1 MIELLNI
8 WFISLYMIRFFF
20 THKQEF
26 SKSRPHVWCFPPGLI
41 RYVNP
46 SVCFTETSDWT
57 GLHLC
62 VCVLLFLNLCI
73 IYFEMWNKKYNI
85 NKVNLNVTSCCS
97 ISHFLHFVGGDVGI
111 GPYIEK
117 LYVHQYVCF
126 VPKMATTTSPLSIS
140 MDPLDMK

>member
-1 MIELLNI
+1 
-8 WFISLYMIRFFF
+8 
-20 THKQEF
+20 
-26 SKSRPHVWCFPPGLI
+26 
-41 RYVNP
+41 
-46 SVCFTETSDWT
+46 
-57 GLHLC
+57 
-62 VCVLLFLNLCI
+62 
-73 IYFEMWNKKYNI
+73 MWNKKYNI

-117 LYVHQYVCF
+117 LYVQQYVCF